1 MKANRPSLIFYFIA
15 CALVVFF
22 KITEDDSLVLY
33 TKSII
38 IPLIFM
44 YYSITNN
51 YKIDRVKGLIF
62 LFCFIGDIFNLMQFN
77 DSGLGALL
85 SFLFVNILL
94 LKLAV
99 DDFKY
104 LKLKKEDNI
113 PMLVSFFFIATI
125 CTSILSLNFERMKL
139 DFSFYV
145 LYGIILSLL
154 TFFSIINYLK
164 KGNYTFFCLVVM
176 CGCSMISDVF
186 FIINK
191 FYLNLYA
198 FSFITVFVQV
208 FSYFFMA
215 TYFIEND
222 RYHQRKGLNDN

>member
-1 MKANRPSLIFYFIA
+1 MKTNTPSLFFYFIA

-38 IPLIFM
+38 VPLIFM
-44 YYSITNN
+44 YYLITNN
-51 YKIDRVKGLIF
+51 YKINWTKGLVF
-62 LFCFIGDIFNLMQFN
+62 LFCFIGDIFNLLQFN

-85 SFLFVNILL
+85 SFMLVYVLL

-104 LKLKKEDNI
+104 LKLNKEDCV

-139 DFSFYV
+139 DFSLYI
-145 LYGIILSLL
+145 LYGITLSLL
-154 TFFSIINYLK
+154 CFFSIINYLK
-164 KGNYTFFCLVVM
+164 KVNYTFFCLIVM
-176 CGCSMISDVF
+176 CGCFMISDVF
-186 FIINK
+186 FVINK

-198 FSFITVFVQV
+198 FSFIAVFVQV

-222 RYHQRKGLNDN
+222 RYHQRQRVKL